1 MKSLSAFF
9 LCFLSASLFGQTSQ
23 ETEVKTDISSV
34 TVYLNG
40 AQITRIK
47 SIDLPAG
54 RSTLKFSSLSPFI
67 DPKSLNVSVKGD
79 LTVLSVNHQLNYL
92 SQQKT
97 SKEDEQLTSSKKEIE
112 RKMEMERAYVEILQQ
127 ELLFLKANI
136 TIGGNNT
143 VTSINSIKEA
153 DAYFTDKFTAIK
165 LKEIER
171 QNTIDQLTKE
181 LEKVDNQLN
190 LLAKKKELPSGE
202 ILVSVETKSATKAIF
217 DIKYL
222 VKNAGW
228 SPSYDIRVKDITT
241 PANLTYKANV
251 HQNTNEDWNNVSLRL
266 STSDPSSVGTFRDL
280 KTYFLNYN
288 TVPPNYSTNISQVS
302 GTVYDAS
309 DKTPLP
315 GATVMIKG
323 TSIGTVTD
331 MNGNYNLTVPQSG
344 GTLQVSYIGF
354 KRLDV
359 PIRQAQ
365 IDINLEAEVMA
376 LEEVVVT
383 GFGAEGALAGR
394 VSGISVRGLSS
405 TDKSSSKKKEETLN
419 TLIETEQL
427 ERQTNVEFEIKI
439 PYTIQS
445 DGKILTI
452 DIENYSMPAM
462 YQYFCTPKIDKSA
475 YLLASI
481 VDWEKFNLI
490 EGEANI
496 YFEDTYTGK
505 SLLDVRYMTDTLTIS
520 LGIDKGVTVSR
531 ENQKQFTTRQF
542 LGTKKEET
550 RSWLITVKNNKQQEV
565 NLTVYDQ
572 IPVSTLEEIEVNA
585 LNLSAG
591 KLDAETGKVKWQFQV
606 KPAEKIEMNLKY
618 SVKYPKFRT
627 LVIE

>member
-1 MKSLSAFF
+1 MKSLFAF
-9 LCFLSASLFGQTSQ
+9 LTCFITVSLFGQASQ

-47 SIDLPAG
+47 TIDLPAG
-54 RSTLKFSSLSPFI
+54 RTTLKFGSLSPYI

-92 SQQKT
+92 SQQKI
-97 SKEDEQLTSSKKEIE
+97 SKEDEQLSSSKKEVE
-112 RKMEMERAYVEILQQ
+112 RKIELENAYIGILQE
-127 ELLFLKANI
+127 ELLFLKANSS
-136 TIGGNNT
+136 IGGNNT
-143 VTSINSIKEA
+143 GTSVSSLKEA
-153 DAYFTDKFTAIK
+153 ATYFTDKFTAIK

-171 QNTIDQLTKE
+171 QNTLDQLTKD
-181 LEKVDNQLN
+181 LEKIDNQLN
-190 LLAKKKELPSGE
+190 ALSKKKELPSGE
-202 ILVSVETKSATKAIF
+202 ILVSVETKSSTKAVF

-228 SPSYDIRVKDITT
+228 SPSYDIRVKDILT
-241 PANLTYKANV
+241 PASLTYKANV
-251 HQNTNEDWNNVSLRL
+251 RQNTNEDWNNVSLKL
-266 STSDPSSVGTFRDL
+266 STSDPSSVGTYRDL
-280 KTYFLNYN
+280 KTYYLNYN
-288 TVPPNYSTNISQVS
+288 TVPPRYNTDLTQVS
-302 GTVYDAS
+302 GTIYDGS

-331 MNGNYNLTVPQSG
+331 MNGYYNLTVPQNG
-344 GTLQVSYIGF
+344 GTLQVSYIGY
-354 KRLDV
+354 KSTDI
-359 PIRQAQ
+359 PIRQSK

-383 GFGAEGALAGR
+383 GYGTQQALTGS
-394 VSGISVRGLSS
+394 VSGITIRGNSS
-405 TDKSSSKKKEETLN
+405 RNKNEDKS
-419 TLIETEQL
+419 TLIETEQI
-427 ERQTNVEFEIKI
+427 ERQTNVEFEIKT
-439 PYTIQS
+439 PYTITS
-445 DGKILTI
+445 NGKSLAI
-452 DIENYSMPAM
+452 DIENYSLPAL
-462 YQYFCTPKIDKSA
+462 YQYFCTPKIEKSA

-481 VDWEKFNLI
+481 VDWEKYNLI

-520 LGIDKGVTVSR
+520 LGIDKGVIVNR
-531 ENQKQFTTRQF
+531 ESQKQFTTKQF

-550 RSWLITVKNNKQQEV
+550 RSWMITVKNNKQQEV

-591 KLDAETGKVKWQFQV
+591 KMDAETGKVKWEFQL
-606 KPAEKIEMNLKY
+606 KSAEKKELNLKY
-618 SVKYPKFRT
+618 SVKYPKFRN